1 MIHICVVIASFV
13 SPVGVALSG
22 GQQQQRRTLPMAID
36 AAPTEYQEESAVDA
50 ARALLNRPFERE
62 QLKGQLLRVCAAC
75 NRGFGASALD
85 RASVDGILERLTPL
99 SPTLDPTAGMVGS
112 AANAWVGRGFE
123 QRDLPNPEDPAVRP
137 LNGNWRLVYTNATDV
152 LSLDANPL
160 AGVGPISQEI
170 SLPAK
175 VVNVI
180 DLYPRL
186 ASLLPPGALRTAT
199 RLRVST
205 RARARS
211 ATRVGLTFESV
222 GVESQALLGLDLT
235 SLLPTLSLPLP
246 SLGGNAGADDAASGA
261 YFDVGYL
268 DDELLVILQNQPG
281 GAFVLV
287 RETSDEQRL
296 RSGPAKAKAGA

>member
-1 MIHICVVIASFV
+1 MILIVAIESFV
-13 SPVGVALSG
+13 SPAGVALWG
-22 GQQQQRRTLPMAID
+22 GQRRTRLPMAVD

-62 QLKGQLLRVCAAC
+62 ELKGQLLRVCAAC
-75 NRGFGASALD
+75 NRGFGASAFD
-85 RASVDGILERLTPL
+85 RASIDSILERLTRL
-99 SPTLDPTAGMVGS
+99 SPTADPTAGMVGS

-123 QRDLPNPEDPAVRP
+123 QRDVPNPEDPAVRP

-180 DLYPRL
+180 ELYPRL

-222 GVESQALLGLDLT
+222 GVESQALLGEAQPVERYGLGRVAIGE
-235 SLLPTLSLPLP
+235 PLP
-246 SLGGNAGADDAASGA
+246 VHAASALPRPSGQGCVA
-261 YFDVGYL
+261 
-268 DDELLVILQNQPG
+268 
-281 GAFVLV
+281 
-287 RETSDEQRL
+287 
-296 RSGPAKAKAGA
+296 RSVTRR

>member
-1 MIHICVVIASFV
+1 MINICVAIASFV

-22 GQQQQRRTLPMAID
+22 GQQQQRRTRLPMAVD

-62 QLKGQLLRVCAAC
+62 QLKGQLLRICAAC
-75 NRGFGASALD
+75 NRGFGASAFD
-85 RASVDGILERLTPL
+85 RASVNGLLERLTPL
-99 SPTLDPTAGMVGS
+99 SPTADPTAGMVGS

-123 QRDLPNPEDPAVRP
+123 QRDLPNPEDPPVLP

-152 LSLDANPL
+152 LSLDANPF
-160 AGVGPISQEI
+160 AGVGAISQEI
-170 SLPAK
+170 SLPNT

-186 ASLLPPGALRTAT
+186 ASLLPSPIQSSLRTAT

-211 ATRVGLTFESV
+211 ATRVGLTFEKV
-222 GVESQALLGLDLT
+222 GVESQAL
-235 SLLPTLSLPLP
+235 PEPEP
-246 SLGGNAGADDAASGA
+246 
-261 YFDVGYL
+261 
-268 DDELLVILQNQPG
+268 EPEPQPQPQPQPQPDP
-281 GAFVLV
+281 
-287 RETSDEQRL
+287 E
-296 RSGPAKAKAGA
+296 PAPKPQP